1 MVKFTSHSCS
11 SCARLGKLFLL
22 LGTILLLAPAA
33 GVFASSPSNEEIDI
47 SGNWEITIH
56 DPGGWLAEGMAN
68 GKYWQ
73 TAETWE
79 TKNGEPIM
87 KPQDYEYS
95 LDLIAAENAISGTY
109 QWKLAGESGFTKSS
123 DDIGNLFKNDSLSG
137 ELSGTIQGNQITL
150 KMKTFAELSGTV
162 TGTSMQGSGT
172 LLHHRIVLNE
182 TDYTDI
188 PDRPVTFSGTL
199 AEAAGS
205 DCQAIVT
212 LPKDLKPGDDLSPTV
227 VFKPLKGNEKIT
239 PLSQQ
244 WFFNGKEANSIVW
257 DGQYVEIEL
266 QYTCPNHM
274 PHSEILDF
282 LAYKDPTATQLSPT
296 ETPET
301 AAMIKPD
308 DEQKNDS
315 QVEGKNKPEEQTEGE
330 SSTTDLEAVGTVAVV
345 AGGALTVISGAVGG
359 GLVINNIV
367 KSAKDAETV
376 AKKVTAKPAS
386 KQTSPT
392 AQRERLTPQEKSALR
407 EKIRQLEQENVKIM
421 REQENLRVAQK
432 TIFQC
437 KEKLARTYKKNLLK
451 KSIIVMV
458 KTADTV
464 SILINPAKT
473 AVQTTK
479 ATLETAITYI
489 EGAWDA
495 AVKAP
500 PKGAS
505 DGEILQN
512 QRENLDRLNN
522 EVEKLRQKR
531 NLNKDE
537 RYRNEHEIEE
547 IKRRI
552 ADAIEVPF
560 K

>member
-1 MVKFTSHSCS
+1 MIKNTLSLDSVTGWKK
-11 SCARLGKLFLL
+11 LLFLL
-22 LGTILLLAPAA
+22 GMIFWMIPAA
-33 GVFASSPSNEEIDI
+33 GVFASSPANQEVDL
-47 SGNWEITIH
+47 SGKWEITIH

-79 TKNGEPIM
+79 TANGEPIM
-87 KPQDYEYS
+87 DPLDYEYS
-95 LDLIAAENAISGTY
+95 LDLIAAGNEVSGTY
-109 QWKLAGESGFTKSS
+109 KWTQAEKTGIGLSENDSS
-123 DDIGNLFKNDSLSG
+123 AIFKNDMISG

-150 KMKTFAELSGTV
+150 KMKTFAELSGTFD
-162 TGTSMQGSGT
+162 GTTLQGSGT
-172 LLHHRIVLNE
+172 LLHYRIVINE

-199 AEAAGS
+199 TEAAGS
-205 DCQAIVT
+205 DCQAIVS
-212 LPKDLKPGDDLSPTV
+212 LPKDLKPGDDLSPAV
-227 VFKPLKGNEKIT
+227 VFKPLKGNERIT
-239 PLSQQ
+239 PLSVN

-282 LAYKDPTATQLSPT
+282 LAYKEPTATPLAPT

-301 AAMIKPD
+301 AAKKPD
-308 DEQKNDS
+308 AEQKNEIQKDEEKSTKSKEEDS
-315 QVEGKNKPEEQTEGE
+315 
-330 SSTTDLEAVGTVAVV
+330 SSTNSLETVGTVAVV
-345 AGGALTVISGAVGG
+345 TGGVLTVISGAVGG
-359 GLVINNIV
+359 GLVINGLAG
-367 KSAKDAETV
+367 SAKGAETV

-386 KQTSPT
+386 RQTSPT

-421 REQENLRVAQK
+421 CEQENLRVAQK
-432 TIFQC
+432 TIFQH
-437 KEKLARTYKKNLLK
+437 KEKMARTYKKNLIK
-451 KSIIVMV
+451 KSIKVMV

-464 SILINPAKT
+464 SIVINPAKT

-512 QRENLDRLNN
+512 QRENLGRLNN

-552 ADAIEVPF
+552 DDAIEVPY